1 MRACVLLLFLVS
13 CVATGLAGETLP
25 KGAIQVDE
33 DALVW
38 SAGPRSLPPG
48 TEIVVLEGDPRG
60 RGIFTMRLRIEDETV
75 IAPHWHPRAER
86 VTVLSGKL
94 GVGFGDK
101 FDLEKLRYFTAGD
114 FYVNPP
120 KSHHYLYFARDS
132 EVQITAEGPWEIH
145 YLEQR

>member
-1 MRACVLLLFLVS
+1 MRACVLLLTLVLLVPVS
-13 CVATGLAGETLP
+13 LAEKAMP

-33 DALVW
+33 DELKWA
-38 SAGPRSLPPG
+38 AGPPSLPPG
-48 TEIVVLEGDPRG
+48 TEVVVLEGNPRE
-60 RGIFTMRLRIEDETV
+60 RGIFTMRLRIVDETV

-94 GVGFGDK
+94 GVGFGDEV
-101 FDLEKLRYFTAGD
+101 DRENVHYFTAGD

-120 KSHHYLYFARDS
+120 MAHHYLYFASDS

-145 YLEQR
+145 YLEPP